1 MTYSNIKTTI
11 SKIAIFLPTQS
22 KKPDIP
28 QHTRGTAPRNFPVT
42 RSRALVTI
50 NNMSL
55 NKHHVTDTKDRLP
68 ISQKVA
74 YGLGGIVPIA
84 LANIVFM
91 LIGIIGNIGLG
102 ISLLML
108 NLVMM
113 VPRIWDAF
121 TDPLMGHISDNT
133 RSRHGRRRPYIL
145 WGGIAVCVTF
155 VIMWWIPKGDDSS
168 VFVQLMFILALVS
181 LFYTAVTI
189 FEIPHGALGMEMTDD
204 YHERTRLFSFK
215 SFIGN
220 IGAMATPWLYML
232 AQLSFFKGAGGN
244 EADGMKPVSII
255 VALFVLPC
263 ILICYSVCREGK
275 LEQAKKQKKISFKDN
290 FKVTFKNKVF
300 LLLVCVVFLTIMGF
314 HFVGNFANYI
324 TIFYLYSGN
333 KILASKL
340 MGITGTV
347 WAITSLAAIFPMNW
361 LSSRMGKS
369 KTLMI
374 SILLMAGAQLTKIV
388 CYNPQ
393 YPYLILIPTAM
404 LSAGMVM
411 YFTLASAM
419 VADVCDED
427 ELHTGLRSEG
437 AYYSIFWWFM
447 KIGMAAAGVVAGI
460 ILMLC
465 RFDEKQ
471 SSMVDSF
478 TSPIKKLVSLAGES
492 VIENEINYKI
502 ITIAVVLIISGI
514 VILFKI
520 IREKKKLFFVKLCV
534 AILLLA
540 SGIFLSVPEFRDK
553 QSKFVQEKKNTI
565 TIDTVLIT
573 NNLYRSIIS
582 TDKLIAHFTEKK
594 PVGNAEHYEKL
605 LSSVKKIKVNLNSM
619 VAQAEKE
626 MLSNKDILLQGE
638 SIIRQSLSVSHQS
651 NKSMF
656 LLRVFEICIPVLLCL
671 ISLITLKYYP
681 LSENRMYEIKAEL
694 ERRKNGV

>member
-1 MTYSNIKTTI
+1 
-11 SKIAIFLPTQS
+11 
-22 KKPDIP
+22 
-28 QHTRGTAPRNFPVT
+28 
-42 RSRALVTI
+42 
-50 NNMSL
+50 MSFK
-55 NKHHVTDTKDRLP
+55 KHHVTAGQDRLP
-68 ISQKVA
+68 VSQKIA

-108 NLVMM
+108 NFVMM
-113 VPRIWDAF
+113 IPRIWDAF

-133 RSRHGRRRPYIL
+133 RSRYGRRRPYIL

-155 VIMWWIPKGDDSS
+155 VIMWWIPKGGDSS
-168 VFVQLMFILALVS
+168 VFIQLLFILALVS

-189 FEIPHGALGMEMTDD
+189 FEIPHGALGMEMTAD

-232 AQLSFFKGAGGN
+232 AQLNFFKGAGGN
-244 EADGMKPVSII
+244 EADGMRPVSII

-263 ILICYSVCREGK
+263 ILICYFVCREGK

-290 FKVTFKNKVF
+290 FKVTFKNKIF
-300 LLLVCVVFLTIMGF
+300 LLLVSVVFLTIMGF

-347 WAITSLAAIFPMNW
+347 WAITSLGAIFPMNW
-361 LSSRMGKS
+361 ISSRMGKS

-374 SILLMAGAQLTKIV
+374 SILLMAGAQLAKIV
-388 CYNPQ
+388 CYNPEL
-393 YPYLILIPTAM
+393 PYLILIPTAM

-427 ELHTGLRSEG
+427 ELHSGLRSEG

-447 KIGMAAAGVVAGI
+447 KIGMAAAGIVAGI
-460 ILMLC
+460 ILMIC

-478 TSPIKKLVSLAGES
+478 TSPINKLISLAGKS
-492 VIENEINYKI
+492 VVEHEINYKI
-502 ITIAVVLIISGI
+502 LAVAAILIIAGI
-514 VILFKI
+514 VFLFRI
-520 IREKKKLFFVKLCV
+520 IRAKNKHFLAKLCV
-534 AILLLA
+534 ASA
-540 SGIFLSVPEFRDK
+540 IFAVGVFLTITQFRDK
-553 QSKFVQEKKNTI
+553 QSTIVQEQKNTI
-565 TIDTVLIT
+565 TIDTALVT
-573 NNLYRSIIS
+573 NNLKHAIIG
-582 TDKLIAHFTEKK
+582 TDKLISHFLDKK
-594 PVGNAEHYEKL
+594 QNGNAEHYKKL
-605 LSSVKKIKVNLNSM
+605 LFGVNKIKVDLNSM
-619 VAQAEKE
+619 ISQAEKD
-626 MLSNKDILLQGE
+626 MLGNKEIMLQGK
-638 SIIRQSLSVSHQS
+638 SIIQQSLDVSLQS
-651 NKSMF
+651 NNAMF
-656 LLRVFEICIPVLLCL
+656 LLRLFEICIPVLLCL
-671 ISLITLKYYP
+671 ISLIMLKYYP
-681 LSENRMYEIKAEL
+681 LSEDRMYEIKAEL
-694 ERRKNGV
+694 ERRK